1 MDIKVCKSQTF
12 LHYGKRSSKKGLS
25 APLTTSE
32 DISIKKIPI
41 RTKRDISDSSSDNH
55 SESDESFEI
64 DLSKT
69 SKKGDVVQ
77 TTHSERKRRL
87 PPKRQASIKKK
98 RYVEEEID
106 ISSDSS
112 SSIASVSVVERKK
125 SNVSD
130 SINNSTKR
138 NCMARKIVNK
148 TPSVKKGLRD
158 TKDDEETDVE
168 EIKMDD
174 ESREIEGE
182 SDDTDGL
189 GDKKDVFIQKSRKSS
204 VRQPK
209 KQKSDAR
216 SLIIERRKTKP
227 IATTPSS
234 LSLGNSTPTRSPF
247 RRRKKSPAKTKSSA
261 RKLLDLTQDDEF
273 LFS

>member
-1 MDIKVCKSQTF
+1 M
-12 LHYGKRSSKKGLS
+12 G
-25 APLTTSE
+25 TSE

-125 SNVSD
+125 SNESD

-138 NCMARKIVNK
+138 NCMARKVVNK

-158 TKDDEETDVE
+158 TKNDEEA
-168 EIKMDD
+168 EIRRTVVNNRRTED
-174 ESREIEGE
+174 ETYRNN
-182 SDDTDGL
+182 
-189 GDKKDVFIQKSRKSS
+189 
-204 VRQPK
+204 
-209 KQKSDAR
+209 
-216 SLIIERRKTKP
+216 SLVAVIGQLY
-227 IATTPSS
+227 S
-234 LSLGNSTPTRSPF
+234 
-247 RRRKKSPAKTKSSA
+247 
-261 RKLLDLTQDDEF
+261 
-273 LFS
+273 